1 MSLWKK
7 FTKLSIVLSTV
18 TLAACSTTNT
28 FTTQVNVFQDWPS
41 DAQGKTY
48 AFTKNVEQNLEL
60 KTYADAIA
68 QQMWRTG
75 LSLATQPQRAQYLV
89 DFDVRV
95 EEREQIVQDTYYQ
108 DPWMFSPYFG
118 WSNFGWGGGPWY
130 GGMSM
135 MYSPRVATYP
145 VRYNRYALDLK
156 IATKQGKPVYQ
167 ATALADSSRSM
178 LSQVMPYLAASVLD
192 DFPLANGQVKQV
204 TFDIDASNK
213 ARIPTKVEAKPKQKA
228 SVTTDKLF
236 L

>member
-1 MSLWKK
+1 MSFWKK
-7 FTKLSIVLSTV
+7 LTRISLGISVMA
-18 TLAACSTTNT
+18 LAACSTTNT

-48 AFTKNVEQNLEL
+48 AFAKNIEQNLEL
-60 KTYADAIA
+60 KSYADTIA

-75 LSLATQPQRAQYLV
+75 LSLATNPQRAHYLL
-89 DFDVRV
+89 DFALRI
-95 EEREQIVQDTYYQ
+95 EEREQIVQDVYN

-145 VRYNRYALDLK
+145 VRYNRYSLDLK

-167 ATALADSSRSM
+167 ATAVADSSRSV

-192 DFPLANGQVKQV
+192 DFPMANGQVKQI
-204 TFDIDASNK
+204 TFDVDASNK
-213 ARIPTKVEAKPKQKA
+213 ARIPTQKA
-228 SVTTDKLF
+228 PSRTSSTTVAPD
-236 L
+236 